1 MAHKVILNPSS
12 HQIRVRVSL
21 LLAILDGLELSVS
34 LPAVVVDRDLQR
46 LVVEVVHDVLRALR
60 RETLASPELVVS
72 LGLLLLLVLH
82 RLAVKVDKT
91 L

>member
-1 MAHKVILNPSS
+1 M
-12 HQIRVRVSL
+12 RVRVSL

-82 RLAVKVDKT
+82 RLAGKVDKT